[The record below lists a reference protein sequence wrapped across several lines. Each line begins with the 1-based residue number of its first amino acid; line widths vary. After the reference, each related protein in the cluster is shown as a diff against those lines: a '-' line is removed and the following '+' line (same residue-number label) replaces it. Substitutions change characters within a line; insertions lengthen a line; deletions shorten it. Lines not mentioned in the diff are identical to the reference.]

1 MSDRNHGGVP
11 VQMIPVFCKQF
22 LCKEIGVVVN
32 PVQMN
37 TSGIDLDVD
46 WLDRCDCPTGKCKG
60 NSKGEYV

>member
-1 MSDRNHGGVP
+1 
-11 VQMIPVFCKQF
+11 MIPVFCKQF